1 MDKRGRE
8 QDREATLGSPK
19 ILMSIMAGRAYLS
32 RKRGHLAAI
41 SIHSARNTSLLL
53 SLSFYLPLYF
63 STCTTHRHS
72 LLTPAGA
79 PKAEAGHV
87 LHLQLAASCL
97 KLAPTFLRMKLSVWH
112 SLSGCCSAR
121 TEEDEDGGAAAASA
135 SAAVASEAALI
146 HTKCPMLAL
155 LHYLMCFPAH
165 HW

>member
-1 MDKRGRE
+1 MDKRGRARA
-8 QDREATLGSPK
+8 REATLGSPK

-41 SIHSARNTSLLL
+41 SIHPARNTSL
-53 SLSFYLPLYF
+53 SLCLYLPLSF

-121 TEEDEDGGAAAASA
+121 TEEERMEEQQQQQPLPLPLPLPQLQS
-135 SAAVASEAALI
+135 
-146 HTKCPMLAL
+146 
-155 LHYLMCFPAH
+155 PAKRL
-165 HW
+165 